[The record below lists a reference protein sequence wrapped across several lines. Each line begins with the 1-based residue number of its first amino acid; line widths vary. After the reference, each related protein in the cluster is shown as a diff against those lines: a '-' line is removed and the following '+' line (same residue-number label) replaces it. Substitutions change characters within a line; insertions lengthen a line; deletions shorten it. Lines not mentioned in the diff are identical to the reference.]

1 MNGPSMT
8 QFRVSDRNVERVK
21 AWLAR
26 KTLGHTSLRDKKGN
40 SGLYEWTFDEALDE
54 LLTEVGF

>member
-26 KTLGHTSLRDKKGN
+26 KTSGPTILRDKKGN
-40 SGLYEWTFDEALDE
+40 SGLYELTFDEALDE